1 MLKSLLKYNSMN
13 KGNKL
18 IMTTHSPYI
27 VNYLSIAIQGEYLEQ
42 KLKIKNINTLL
53 SKLYKLIPQES
64 LVSANDVS
72 VYQLDEEYGTITR
85 LETIDGIPSDNN
97 YLNKTLAESNLLF
110 DSLLELEQEL

>member
-1 MLKSLLKYNSMN
+1 M
-13 KGNKL
+13 
-18 IMTTHSPYI
+18 
-27 VNYLSIAIQGEYLEQ
+27 
-42 KLKIKNINTLL
+42 
-53 SKLYKLIPQES
+53 YKLIPQES